1 MPSCPARAA
10 AQPPLTP
17 CQTGPV
23 RYRQFF
29 LNPPLACGGVQPV
42 NYDRRVSF
50 DGVDFGWVCRGG
62 WPDEIKWSFM
72 SLDVCNDDNL
82 RGITCDKEYDN
93 LWQLRAELESLIL
106 KQFRTIARHR

>member
-1 MPSCPARAA
+1 MIHRSDEGQRGDP
-10 AQPPLTP
+10 
-17 CQTGPV
+17 
-23 RYRQFF
+23 F
-29 LNPPLACGGVQPV
+29 

-50 DGVDFGWVCRGG
+50 DGVDSGWVCRGG